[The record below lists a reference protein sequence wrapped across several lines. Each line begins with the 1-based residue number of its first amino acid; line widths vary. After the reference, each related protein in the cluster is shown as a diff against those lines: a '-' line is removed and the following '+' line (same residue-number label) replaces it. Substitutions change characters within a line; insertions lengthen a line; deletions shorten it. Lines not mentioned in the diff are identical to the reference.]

1 MNSVSTVIMDN
12 NVDRIHVFGQK
23 SSLAPFV
30 MANRIVIHKMK
41 TLLAQSLL
49 VNDVF
54 VMSCQGELYPQ
65 LVAVDEKGNKLAHV
79 ILSDVVV
86 SGKADPLIFLDSP
99 DFLLAGVAN

>member
-41 TLLAQSLL
+41 TLLAQSHS

-54 VMSCQGELYPQ
+54 VMSYPGELYPQ

-99 DFLLAGVAN
+99 EFLLAGVAN